1 MRLCY
6 QIRDILRTR
15 APFVIARDGRM
26 SADLT
31 AGRVTIWI
39 KHDHSFESTVMHA
52 DGYYRLVHIL
62 LKEVGHTC
70 IELTILCF
78 LLLCPTRVF
87 LGIGIALPTT

>member
-31 AGRVTIWI
+31 AGRVTIGSNMI
-39 KHDHSFESTVMHA
+39 TVLSQ
-52 DGYYRLVHIL
+52 R
-62 LKEVGHTC
+62 
-70 IELTILCF
+70 
-78 LLLCPTRVF
+78 
-87 LGIGIALPTT
+87 